1 MKKKEIIIGISI
13 FLVALILIISGA
25 LFVKNKSKVAISDDK
40 VIEYFQ
46 IEEPSGLK
54 FKGSSIISNEQKIFL
69 DATKGELNEVFVED
83 GQEVEKDVVLFNY
96 YNETVQ
102 DQIDELNR
110 QINSLSSKIEREKE
124 NKAKLEAIKKEAEAQ
139 VATAEA
145 ASNNENMQEKGT
157 AESNQVQQIDNSGV
171 IEELQTTLNETV
183 AKRDS
188 LKTDVVTE
196 VKSKISGKVYIS
208 KDDPTKEYMRVIST
222 ESLISAEATEF
233 DINEIK
239 LDSKVDIKVISNNEK
254 LTGTVTKI
262 EDIPTMSVDQKSSA
276 YKFYIKPDKSV
287 KIGFSVEVAINSSGV
302 IIPKSTV
309 IEEEGK
315 LYVMLSEG
323 ESNNKI
329 EIKATLKD
337 DNYIIEDSTLKVGDK
352 IMLNPSEDS
361 KEEA

>member
-1 MKKKEIIIGISI
+1 MKKKQIIIGISI
-13 FLVALILIISGA
+13 FLVALILIIRGA

-40 VIEYFQ
+40 AIEYFQ

-139 VATAEA
+139 VAASAA
-145 ASNNENMQEKGT
+145 ASNNENMQVTGT

-183 AKRDS
+183 AKRDA
-188 LKTDVVTE
+188 LKIDVVTE

-208 KDDPTKEYMRVIST
+208 KDDPTNEYMRVIST

-233 DINEIK
+233 DINGVASGK
-239 LDSKVDIKVISNNEK
+239 CGFTTLRAFSPLISRVYS
-254 LTGTVTKI
+254 L
-262 EDIPTMSVDQKSSA
+262 
-276 YKFYIKPDKSV
+276 
-287 KIGFSVEVAINSSGV
+287 
-302 IIPKSTV
+302 
-309 IEEEGK
+309 
-315 LYVMLSEG
+315 L
-323 ESNNKI
+323 
-329 EIKATLKD
+329 
-337 DNYIIEDSTLKVGDK
+337 
-352 IMLNPSEDS
+352 
-361 KEEA
+361 